1 MRVCGATTG
10 SRYSLLT
17 CELRITVD
25 HLFQTILTRLVCIAC
40 PYYTARHCSP
50 SHTVPDVQPCRRI
63 VASARPLHDATSHLR
78 QMCVCVRERGR
89 VEGIVIFLFHCFVLL
104 NKINEYGFIF
114 YYLFFFAAFF
124 ITNVQI
130 LITHTSH
137 STDQHILRQFCLFVL
152 CPFPPL
158 FSFPS
163 LPFFVSLIFPF
174 LIFIYHFSL
183 LCFSSRLPFILPSLT
198 VIVIVRSFHPP
209 PPAVF
214 LLHFFCSHT
223 FFNWKC
229 TSAVL

>member
-50 SHTVPDVQPCRRI
+50 LHTVPDVQPCRRI

-78 QMCVCVRERGR
+78 QMCVCERERGR

-137 STDQHILRQFCLFVL
+137 STDQHILRQFCLFFL

-163 LPFFVSLIFPF
+163 L
-174 LIFIYHFSL
+174 
-183 LCFSSRLPFILPSLT
+183 LCFSHLPFFNFHLPLLSPLLLIPSSLHSPFPYCHCHCQEFSPSSSCCFFT
-198 VIVIVRSFHPP
+198 PTL
-209 PPAVF
+209 F
-214 LLHFFCSHT
+214 LQSHF
-223 FFNWKC
+223 
-229 TSAVL
+229 L

>member
-17 CELRITVD
+17 CVLRITVD

-78 QMCVCVRERGR
+78 QMCVCERERGR

-114 YYLFFFAAFF
+114 YYLFFLQLFSLTTCRFWSH
-124 ITNVQI
+124 TPPTQQI
-130 LITHTSH
+130 STSSDSFVSSFSAH
-137 STDQHILRQFCLFVL
+137 SLL
-152 CPFPPL
+152 
-158 FSFPS
+158 SFPS

-174 LIFIYHFSL
+174 LIFIYHFSPL
-183 LCFSSRLPFILPSLT
+183 LLIPSSLHSPFPYCHCHCQEFSPSCCFFTPTL
-198 VIVIVRSFHPP
+198 
-209 PPAVF
+209 F
-214 LLHFFCSHT
+214 LQSNFL
-223 FFNWKC
+223 
-229 TSAVL
+229 